1 MGVLQYCIQVDAPHA
16 RYSTTH
22 RPPPVTLKSSTAL
35 YYDTMLTTT
44 SSIQLVWLGGREKL
58 SHTTLSRFST
68 VAPSK
73 APTKRR
79 EEMRREGRVGGRGL
93 GMEVAA
99 TASSASAAD
108 AADADRSRSR
118 RRGKLSG
125 RCGNS
130 GSRLSAHA
138 AGAEA
143 ESEGEVGGE
152 TN

>member
-1 MGVLQYCIQVDAPHA
+1 
-16 RYSTTH
+16 
-22 RPPPVTLKSSTAL
+22 
-35 YYDTMLTTT
+35 
-44 SSIQLVWLGGREKL
+44 
-58 SHTTLSRFST
+58 
-68 VAPSK
+68 
-73 APTKRR
+73 
-79 EEMRREGRVGGRGL
+79 
-93 GMEVAA
+93 MEVAA

-152 TN
+152 TNWCLVGRRRRKKESMER